1 MITSKV
7 VDMPAIAYDRRRRL
21 VMVLDRLHL
30 HMFSLLLPLL
40 VQTQGHRMHRLQRRQ
55 VFFAN
60 HDEFA
65 VLELYQPFSP
75 ILYAM
80 TMRKLIALHHKLCS
94 SLVQKVSQLM
104 FNSSLSLSYLFASMR
119 SRRPTWASHGT
130 STAAPRK

>member
-1 MITSKV
+1 
-7 VDMPAIAYDRRRRL
+7 
-21 VMVLDRLHL
+21 MVPVRLHL
-30 HMFSLLLPLL
+30 PMFSLLLPLL

-80 TMRKLIALHHKLCS
+80 TMRKLIALHHKLCR

-104 FNSSLSLSYLFASMR
+104 FNSYLSLYYLFASMR